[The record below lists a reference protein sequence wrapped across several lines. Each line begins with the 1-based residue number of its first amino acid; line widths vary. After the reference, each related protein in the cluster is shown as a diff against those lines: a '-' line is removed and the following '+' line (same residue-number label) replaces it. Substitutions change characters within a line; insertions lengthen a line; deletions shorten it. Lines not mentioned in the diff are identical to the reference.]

1 MENHYVIRFYLD
13 NDSTGQN
20 CSRYALSLSNKYHDE
35 SGFYQP
41 YKDVNEWLMKTG
53 KLQKKN
59 LKQKSG

>member
-1 MENHYVIRFYLD
+1 MENREAINLYLD

-35 SGFYQP
+35 SGLYQP
-41 YKDVNEWLMKTG
+41 YKDVNEWLLKTG

-59 LKQKSG
+59 LKQKPG